1 MNKIENVLLWI
12 VFILSVVA
20 TYLCYISGG
29 DMLVMSCLVIPMI
42 MLRTYRSY
50 LLIKEVKKTN
60 NEKIILTTN
69 SKHC

>member
-20 TYLCYISGG
+20 TYLCYISGE

-50 LLIKEVKKTN
+50 LLIKEVKNKQYERN
-60 NEKIILTTN
+60 I
-69 SKHC
+69 H